1 MTTTQTGCPFHQAQ
15 SLPVDGTP
23 LEPSP
28 TFAAWREAAPAVPLR
43 YDDGHEG
50 LVVTRYDAAR
60 AILADPRFS
69 QRPHRIPTADERP
82 DPGPKP
88 AHSLDGAAAAL
99 DDAAAALDDAPAAPD
114 TLDEAAQRSIASAN
128 LLALDGDVHARMRRG
143 ITARFSLKQARARR
157 PWIAATVAAQL
168 EHLIA
173 EGADGS
179 PVDLTEHFA
188 EPISA
193 RTHCRVIGVPDALY
207 PEFVERFVGESS
219 TQAKFD
225 HIRRV
230 VDARALDPGDDVIS
244 DLLATDVEHPFTR
257 IEVEGLVF
265 QLMSAGRDS
274 VAYLI
279 ATATV
284 GLLGHP
290 EQLASLRDDPSR
302 IGGAIEE
309 FMRTG
314 AMFLTL
320 FPRTATEDV
329 DIEGVHV
336 SAGQTVSVSPVGAN
350 HDPDRFDHPDEF
362 DIGRDAFGHLG
373 FGHGPHGCIGQQM
386 ARVEIGEAVTQL
398 ITALPDLR
406 LVDAEQ
412 SHPMPFANPIA
423 TYAAG
428 SVLVTWTP

>member
-1 MTTTQTGCPFHQAQ
+1 MTTTAQTGCPFHEAQ

-50 LVVTRYDAAR
+50 LVVTGYDAAR

-69 QRPHRIPTADERP
+69 QRPHRIPTAADRVPDETEP
-82 DPGPKP
+82 HESEPQETELHETELHPEP
-88 AHSLDGAAAAL
+88 L
-99 DDAAAALDDAPAAPD
+99 DDAAH
-114 TLDEAAQRSIASAN
+114 RSIASAD
-128 LLALDGDVHARMRRG
+128 LLALDGEAHARMRRG
-143 ITARFSLKQARARR
+143 ITGRFSLKQARARR
-157 PWIAATVAAQL
+157 PWIAEMVAAQL
-168 EHLIA
+168 DHLRA
-173 EGADGS
+173 QGAGGAT
-179 PVDLTEHFA
+179 VDLTEHYA
-188 EPISA
+188 EPIAA
-193 RTHCRVIGVPDALY
+193 RTHGRVIGVPDALQS
-207 PEFVERFVGESS
+207 EFVALFVGASS
-219 TQAKFD
+219 TRAKFD

-230 VDARALDPGDDVIS
+230 VDARAEDPGDDVIT
-244 DLLATDVEHPFTR
+244 DLLRTDVEHPFSR
-257 IEVEGLVF
+257 IEIEGLVF

-284 GLLGHP
+284 GLLSNP
-290 EQLASLRDDPSR
+290 EQLAALRTDPTR
-302 IGGAIEE
+302 IGTAIEE

-329 DIEGVHV
+329 EIEGVHV
-336 SAGQTVSVSPVGAN
+336 RAGQTVSVSPVGAN
-350 HDPDRFDHPDEF
+350 HDPDRFEHPDDF
-362 DIGRDAFGHLG
+362 DIARDAFGHLG

-398 ITALPDLR
+398 VAGLPDLR
-406 LVDAEQ
+406 LVAAEQ

-428 SVLVTWTP
+428 AVLVTW